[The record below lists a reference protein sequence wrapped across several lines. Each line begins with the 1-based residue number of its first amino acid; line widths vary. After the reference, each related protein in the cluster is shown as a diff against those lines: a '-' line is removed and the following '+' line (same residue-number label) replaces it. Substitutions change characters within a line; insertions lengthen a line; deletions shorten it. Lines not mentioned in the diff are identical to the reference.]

1 MQIKQART
9 PKGRLFVDNFIDI
22 ANLLN
27 NEDLAMG
34 FVHGFALEQ
43 LSSIYNS
50 HFDGVVSRNPF
61 NRPYRKEEIESLIDR
76 VRDAE
81 LDGFV
86 TGDQGDD
93 SIERKDGNDLLIG
106 GGGADDLNAGKGD
119 DYLRGGTGNDY
130 LNGGLDSDVLTGGEG
145 SDRFV
150 YRDLKESG
158 VGAQSRDVI
167 TDFSSSED
175 DKIDL
180 SAIADHS
187 VFIGSSDFT
196 GTKPEIRFDDG
207 ILQLAA
213 PDFYTPLFK
222 FHEPDSAPTP
232 VFEIQLLGVDSLSVD
247 DLIM

>member
-106 GGGADDLNAGKGD
+106 GAGADDLNAGKGD

-158 VGAQSRDVI
+158 VGERKRDVI
-167 TDFSSSED
+167 TDFSSSEG
-175 DKIDL
+175 DKVDL
-180 SAIADHS
+180 SAIAKDFG
-187 VFIGSSDFT
+187 FIGSSAFT

-213 PDFYTPLFK
+213 PDFYTPIFNY
-222 FHEPDSAPTP
+222 FEPDSAPTP

-247 DLIM
+247 DLIL